1 MLQIDMITSEPKR
14 MAEIADR
21 SEDGA
26 DDRREGETAARNENG
41 HLSDIRQMYRAN

>member
-26 DDRREGETAARNENG
+26 DDRREGEG
-41 HLSDIRQMYRAN
+41 